1 MIFRTLVQSGE
12 TPILMATEAIIK
24 CDKHDLLHRFVTEAK
39 GVEIIDGN
47 IVHDGDLVIPVFDY
61 AVQRRALRCATMLLK
76 MGLRTVRT
84 EVEALLKIAF
94 SEDSREAVDELLG
107 EVCDPDTMAAL
118 LLEAADRGSVHGCRA
133 VWKRIK
139 SADNKNGKVNSGFT
153 GDDSIELPSL
163 AQSEEVVDQ
172 EGNTALHVAARSG
185 ARAAREVMEL
195 LLSLRPQLLEAENRS
210 KRTPVH
216 EAAEGEIFK

>member
-24 CDKHDLLHRFVTEAK
+24 SDKQDLLHRFVTEAK

-107 EVCDPDTMAAL
+107 EVSDPDTMAAL
-118 LLEAADRGSVHGCRA
+118 LLEAAGRGSVHGCRA

-139 SADNKNGKVNSGFT
+139 SADNRNGKVNSGFT
-153 GDDSIELPSL
+153 GDSIELPSL

>member
-1 MIFRTLVQSGE
+1 
-12 TPILMATEAIIK
+12 MATEAIIK
-24 CDKHDLLHRFVTEAK
+24 SDKQDLLHRFVTEAK

-61 AVQRRALRCATMLLK
+61 AVQRRALGCATMLLK

-84 EVEALLKIAF
+84 EIEALLKIAF
-94 SEDSREAVDELLG
+94 SEDNREAVDEILG
-107 EVCDPDTMAAL
+107 EVSDPDTMAAL
-118 LLEAADRGSVHGCRA
+118 LLEAADRGSVHGCRS
-133 VWKRIK
+133 VWRRIK

-163 AQSEEVVDQ
+163 AQSKEVVDQ

-216 EAAEGEIFK
+216 EAAEGEAFLYYDTYHV